1 MKILKRILIIL
12 ICLIL
17 VGYLAYK
24 IAYPYV
30 APILFDYIVD
40 TNLDAFV
47 KLEQSLSESLD
58 SAPETEAEPSDPV
71 TTASPEGEEL
81 PTDETPAPDTQP
93 DDKKPVASATPAG
106 TPKPDTSIQ
115 AVKTTMGV
123 FSGEHLARALKNMSP
138 ADKTRIISLCQSAVS
153 TADILKVSTMMLQD
167 GLTKEQQKY
176 IENYLRDNLSV
187 EYKREILEILKQY

>member
-1 MKILKRILIIL
+1 MKVLKRIIL
-12 ICLIL
+12 ILVCIVF

-47 KLEQSLSESLD
+47 KLEQSLSDSLD
-58 SAPETEAEPSDPV
+58 QEPETKPSDPAA
-71 TTASPEGEEL
+71 TASPDEEET
-81 PTDETPAPDTQP
+81 PAGETPAPVTQP
-93 DDKKPVASATPAG
+93 DSKQSTTPAG

-153 TADILKVSTMMLQD
+153 TADILKVSKMMLQD

-187 EYKREILEILKQY
+187 ENKRQILEILQQY